1 MLLSQ
6 KSASLA
12 ALAFS
17 TLHHASAA
25 PTQSLTSKHLAA
37 RAEPKVYMALGDSYA
52 SGIAAGD
59 YINPDKTSQ
68 DWQCS
73 RFTNAYP
80 RLLNSMLVSPPP
92 NSALLFRRTDQER
105 NSPTAKTEP

>member
-12 ALAFS
+12 ALALS
-17 TLHHASAA
+17 TVHHASAA

-80 RLLNSMLVSPPP
+80 RLLNGMLVGPPP
-92 NSALLFRRTDQER
+92 NSALLFRHTDQER
-105 NSPTAKTEP
+105 NSPTAKTES